1 MRREGKRRGE
11 ERWRRGEI
19 EGKDG
24 GKGWRK
30 EMEEERRDGRGGGKR
45 WRRRGEM
52 EGMEERDGGGGRD
65 GRDEG
70 KGWREEKRMV
80 RDSVPHQISILILH
94 TTWYCILLHTTAYY
108 CTLYANQASQ
118 PRGL

>member
-1 MRREGKRRGE
+1 MRREGKRGRGE

-45 WRRRGEM
+45 WRRR
-52 EGMEERDGGGGRD
+52 ERW
-65 GRDEG
+65 
-70 KGWREEKRMV
+70 KG
-80 RDSVPHQISILILH
+80 
-94 TTWYCILLHTTAYY
+94 
-108 CTLYANQASQ
+108 
-118 PRGL
+118 